1 MPEIVSSGSG
11 PMGSGDASASS
22 VESGGTVNET
32 SNDSLTPYEVP
43 LTEEGSEASN
53 VSDSGQENVSEGGK
67 PQSAAQKKKSESQF
81 ARTKRQRAA
90 FQAEKAAFAQERAEW
105 QRQQQEVAEKAK
117 GPKFDLG
124 ELKTFREQWKAEEN
138 WELVEKADAKI
149 KELEA
154 EEGQKTAQVSKVQVW
169 HQAEKELSANDPDFL
184 KQGTRLDTRLRE
196 IMASAD
202 GDIYRQHERGIIA
215 AYHRAKM
222 ELLQEDHTELQKK
235 FQALEQ
241 EHQRVTGLTSIS
253 GGTPGRMG
261 GNGQRDF
268 ASLSMAEMRKH
279 LMAGRSRAPWI

>member
-11 PMGSGDASASS
+11 PMGSADASASS
-22 VESGGTVNET
+22 VESGETVNET
-32 SNDSLTPYEVP
+32 TTGGLSPYEVP

-53 VSDSGQENVSEGGK
+53 ALDSGQENVSEEGK
-67 PQSAAQKKKSESQF
+67 PQSAAQKKKSESLF

-90 FQAEKAAFAQERAEW
+90 FQAEKAAFTEERAQW
-105 QRQQQEVAEKAK
+105 QRQQQEAAEKAK

-154 EEGQKTAQVSKVQVW
+154 EEGQKTAQQSKEQTW

-184 KQGTRLDTRLRE
+184 KTGTRLDTRLRQ
-196 IMASAD
+196 IMGSAD
-202 GDIYRQHERGIIA
+202 GDIYRSHERGIIA

-222 ELLQEDHTELQKK
+222 ELLQEDYTKLQKEH
-235 FQALEQ
+235 QALET

-261 GNGQRDF
+261 GNGRQDF
-268 ASLSMAEMRKH
+268 ASLSTAEMRKR
-279 LMAGRSRAPWI
+279 LMSTRSQVPWI